1 MKAKDNT
8 KGTKAAPRKE
18 VAAKKNKSGKTNK
31 HEGAVS
37 ASVASYVNYQLSQLD
52 RGMIVASSSWPN
64 RK

>member
-37 ASVASYVNYQLSQLD
+37 ASVASYVNYQMSQLN
-52 RGMIVASSSWPN
+52 RGMIVASSSWLN

>member
-8 KGTKAAPRKE
+8 MGTKAAPRKE

-37 ASVASYVNYQLSQLD
+37 ASVATYVNHQVSQLN
-52 RGMIVASSSWPN
+52 RGMIVASSSWP
-64 RK
+64 R